1 MAISKINNVEFSTVN
16 DILPVQPVAQVAS
29 KFSYE
34 QALQNAGLRFAETPM
49 NPQAKIGYI
58 A

>member
-1 MAISKINNVEFSTVN
+1 MAIEAIKFSKFNNV
-16 DILPVQPVAQVAS
+16 LPVQPVGQVAS

-34 QALQNAGLRFAETPM
+34 KALQNAGLQFAETPK

>member
-1 MAISKINNVEFSTVN
+1 MKIQALNFSKFNNV
-16 DILPVQPVAQVAS
+16 LPVQPVEQVAS

-34 QALQNAGLRFAETPM
+34 KALQNAGLRFAETPK